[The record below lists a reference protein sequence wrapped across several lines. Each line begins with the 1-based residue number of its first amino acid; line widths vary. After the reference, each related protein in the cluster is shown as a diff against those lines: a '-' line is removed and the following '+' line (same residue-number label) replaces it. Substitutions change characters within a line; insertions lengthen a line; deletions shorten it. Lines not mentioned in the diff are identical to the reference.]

1 MLVPRTGDLQVRWP
15 IVLRGAV
22 AALAGIVPLAV
33 ISAIIDDPSD
43 SDSGWRVL
51 IFFGVL
57 GCWFLA
63 GSVAG
68 ARAVDSPLTHGSLAA
83 LSAFVGW
90 LVFRTVAGLVS
101 DGEPGYDAWS
111 VVSVAL
117 FALACGLLGGVAGAR
132 RALAAQEDGAG

>member
-1 MLVPRTGDLQVRWP
+1 MLVPGLGDVTVRWP

-22 AALAGIVPLAV
+22 AALAGIVPLAI
-33 ISAIIDDPSD
+33 ISAVIDDPSD
-43 SDSGWRVL
+43 SDGGPRIL

-57 GCWFLA
+57 ACWFLA
-63 GSVAG
+63 GSIAG
-68 ARAVDSPLTHGSLAA
+68 SRSLDSPHTPGSLAA

-90 LVFRTVAGLVS
+90 LVIRTVAGLIS

-117 FALACGLLGGVAGAR
+117 FAVACGLLGGVAGAR
-132 RALAAQEDGAG
+132 RTLAAREDDVR

>member
-1 MLVPRTGDLQVRWP
+1 MLPGTGDLTIRWP
-15 IVLRGAV
+15 VVVRGAV
-22 AALAGIVPLAV
+22 VALAGIAPLALV
-33 ISAIIDDPSD
+33 SALVDHPTD
-43 SDSGWRVL
+43 SDGGWRVL

-68 ARAVDSPLTHGSLAA
+68 ARALDAPLTHGCLAA

-90 LVFRTVAGLVS
+90 LVFRTVAGLVHN
-101 DGEPGYDAWS
+101 GHPGYQGWT

-117 FALACGLLGGVAGAR
+117 FAAACGLLGGVAGAR
-132 RALAAQEDGAG
+132 RALGSGGDAAR